1 MRLEY
6 HSEGDHAGV
15 QWYPVLHRPWA
26 LVQWLRHAAKLPE
39 DYVLMAEPD
48 HIFRHIPPLWCAP
61 VLDTVGVLSPR
72 NKPSLSVA
80 PMGSQNHNT
89 LHRSSRPLCS
99 CCDADSPCALALSQ
113 MIAALAV

>member
-61 VLDTVGVLSPR
+61 SPELWLR
-72 NKPSLSVA
+72 GDAGHAN
-80 PMGSQNHNT
+80 
-89 LHRSSRPLCS
+89 SRL
-99 CCDADSPCALALSQ
+99 
-113 MIAALAV
+113 